1 MRSDSVQEFLQLK
14 YLQAR
19 EEDLLNAVIDW
30 AKHKIPAGSPRTFPQ
45 KLRAEVLPLLKF
57 IRFSSMARLDFTR
70 LCQGPLGKVLTKKE
84 KKSISASIDT
94 GDLSLM
100 PAEFVPEITVERL
113 KTYAVCRFPFTM
125 LKKSGGDLRNMC
137 FDFEINRRA
146 TLVGVNVRGGPLRVT
161 DLWFTVINKNQVCLG
176 RGKCCNPYFLF
187 GSERF
192 CRVTKKSPLDA
203 NTTYTLKFSSTDW
216 RQLELPCYSLPN
228 FKRGDCIFRSDRLAV
243 KVMSEETNVVLVES
257 LMFEIYRE
265 KTST

>member
-1 MRSDSVQEFLQLK
+1 MRWDSVQEFLQLK

-30 AKHKIPAGSPRTFPQ
+30 AKHKLPAGSPRTFPQ

-57 IRFSSMARLDFTR
+57 IRFSSIAHQDFTR

-125 LKKSGGDLRNMC
+125 LKKSGGDLRNMY

-146 TLVGVNVRGGPLRVT
+146 TYVGVNVRGGPLRVA
-161 DLWFTVINKNQVCLG
+161 DLWFTVIGKNQVRYG
-176 RGKCCNPYFLF
+176 RGKRGKSFLIE
-187 GSERF
+187 SERF
-192 CRVTKKSPLDA
+192 CCVTNKSPLDA
-203 NTTYTLKFSSTDW
+203 NTTYTLKFSSTDS

-228 FKRGDCIFRSDRLAV
+228 FKRGDYIFRSDWLAV

-257 LMFEIYRE
+257 LMFEIHRE